1 MTTSMTDRRYNSNEL
16 GSPLLRRGRLP
27 QAPLRSSGVI
37 THLAALR
44 AVSGVEFAPSERRS
58 AAFEHRN
65 VLMAPSSSDNR
76 RLKEVC
82 LTLTM
87 LDRNTTPLYNPH
99 RTR

>member
-1 MTTSMTDRRYNSNEL
+1 MTISMTDRRYNPIEL
-16 GSPLLRRGRLP
+16 GTTLFRRGRLP
-27 QAPLRSSGVI
+27 RASLRSSAVI
-37 THLAALR
+37 THLAAVR
-44 AVSGVEFAPSERRS
+44 AVSGVEFAPADRRS